1 MGDPRFGVAFFHM
14 VSGTPSSFYLVAL
27 PSLRVT
33 CFDFILPLENEE
45 EDEQGFLNSL
55 LLKP

>member
-1 MGDPRFGVAFFHM
+1 M

-33 CFDFILPLENEE
+33 CFDFILPLQNEE
-45 EDEQGFLNSL
+45 EHEEGFLNSL